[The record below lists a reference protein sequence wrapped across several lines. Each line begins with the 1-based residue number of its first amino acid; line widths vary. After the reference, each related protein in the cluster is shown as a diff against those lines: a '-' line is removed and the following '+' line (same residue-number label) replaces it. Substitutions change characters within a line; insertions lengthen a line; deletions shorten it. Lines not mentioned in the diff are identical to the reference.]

1 MMHEKNWSAGK
12 RYSESG
18 NNIYMSRVGKQ
29 ILKVPA
35 GVELNLASGVLTVKG
50 PKGTLTKAFKTNIID
65 IKIEEGVV
73 SFVPKNQE
81 NMTKALWGT
90 YSSHVQNMIEGVT
103 NGYEKKLEV
112 EGVGYKSAVE
122 GSSIK
127 FSLGFSHPVIMT
139 IPEGLKVTA
148 EKNLVIVSGADKE
161 AVGQFSAK
169 IRDQK
174 PPEPYKGKG
183 IHYQGEYIRRKQG
196 KKAV

>member
-1 MMHEKNWSAGK
+1 
-12 RYSESG
+12 
-18 NNIYMSRVGKQ
+18 MSRVGKQ

-50 PKGTLTKAFKTNIID
+50 AKGTLTKTFKTNIVD
-65 IKIEEGVV
+65 IKIENGEV

-81 NMTKALWGT
+81 NMTRALWGT
-90 YSSHVQNMIEGVT
+90 YASHVENMMEGVT

-122 GSSIK
+122 GTNLK
-127 FSLGFSHPVIMT
+127 FSLGFSHPVIMA

-148 EKNLVIVSGADKE
+148 EKNVIVVSGSDKE
-161 AVGQFSAK
+161 SVGQFSAK

>member
-1 MMHEKNWSAGK
+1 
-12 RYSESG
+12 
-18 NNIYMSRVGKQ
+18 MSRVGKQ

-35 GVELNLASGVLTVKG
+35 GVELSLASGVLTVKG
-50 PKGTLTKAFKTNIID
+50 AKGTLTKAFKTNIVD
-65 IKIEEGVV
+65 IKIENGEV
-73 SFVPKNQE
+73 SFIPKNQE
-81 NMTKALWGT
+81 NMTRALWGT
-90 YSSHVQNMIEGVT
+90 YASHVENMIEGVT

-122 GSSIK
+122 GTNLK
-127 FSLGFSHPVIMT
+127 FSLGFSHPVIMA

-148 EKNLVIVSGADKE
+148 EKNVIVVSGSDKE
-161 AVGQFSAK
+161 SVGQFSAK